1 MIDMTN
7 KQTQTATEPTKTED
21 DSYECNTEELLSEF
35 TEMEKVIEV
44 MKQINDTSQLTYT
57 AHGLHPTTMKP
68 YSRVESI
75 NDIYVDYEEP
85 MQKKKRLRFLENVTN
100 RNGSFRTL
108 ENLVSA
114 GTISEQELK
123 YFPEE
128 KLPRRIVSQIH
139 RIKTQSGKEYI
150 IRVEQWKGVGKSGSI
165 ITCPVTLGSYVEPSY
180 TTEFQPIDKDNPN
193 GPVVRVAKLGRPLK
207 IY

>member
-1 MIDMTN
+1 
-7 KQTQTATEPTKTED
+7 
-21 DSYECNTEELLSEF
+21 
-35 TEMEKVIEV
+35 MEKVIEV

-165 ITCPVTLGSYVEPSY
+165 ITCPTSTIL
-180 TTEFQPIDKDNPN
+180 
-193 GPVVRVAKLGRPLK
+193 
-207 IY
+207 